1 MLHSVKS
8 NFVRSVVIAAAAL
21 ACGSV
26 QAQPPA
32 PSFMPAGDVADPPE
46 GFVEMC
52 ARDTALC
59 AAQPAATARRVR
71 VAGSRSDDAVPA
83 TRSGFPVLFRLAAF
97 VPDAAIPP
105 HDPVRMAD
113 PVAAAADLGGA
124 AGMEMVKR
132 INSKV
137 NRIVVQVP
145 DTVTAGVDEYWQRP
159 TPGPI
164 LMGDCEDI
172 AIEKRM
178 RLIEAGF
185 PPERLFYAVAY
196 VRGYGLHTV
205 LVVRLDAGD
214 YVLDSLSPHL
224 LAWSKVHYSWLRQQ
238 VPGDPLLWRRIG
250 DPSRNGTMKAVAPA
264 AGAAAS

>member
-8 NFVRSVVIAAAAL
+8 NFARSVIIAAAAL
-21 ACGSV
+21 ACGGA
-26 QAQPPA
+26 QAQRTA
-32 PSFMPAGDVADPPE
+32 SSFMPAGDVADPPE

-59 AAQPAATARRVR
+59 AAEPAAAATRVR
-71 VAGSRSDDAVPA
+71 SAGSPFDDVGGA
-83 TRSGFPVLFRLAAF
+83 TRSVDPARFRLAAF
-97 VPDAAIPP
+97 APDAGISPAEPARVV
-105 HDPVRMAD
+105 DPV
-113 PVAAAADLGGA
+113 PAAADIGGA
-124 AGMEMVKR
+124 AGIELLRR

-137 NRIVVQVP
+137 NRTVVQVP

-159 TPGPI
+159 TPGSI

-185 PPERLFYAVAY
+185 PPDRLFYAVAY
-196 VRGYGLHTV
+196 VRGYGLHTM
-205 LVVRLDAGD
+205 LVARLDAGD

-224 LAWSKVHYSWLRQQ
+224 LAWSRIHYTWLRQQ
-238 VPGDPLLWRRIG
+238 VPGNPLLWRRIG
-250 DPSRNGTMKAVAPA
+250 RPFRGDALVKAVAPN
-264 AGAAAS
+264 AGGAS